1 MSYFI
6 GCTAFVR
13 QDAMF
18 FLYPSMD
25 VSSEHGR
32 LERVGSMIT
41 GSIDFSFP
49 LGEPLSSSETEG
61 CENHDC
67 AA

>member
-1 MSYFI
+1 
-6 GCTAFVR
+6 
-13 QDAMF
+13 MF